1 MFITSFYGSWIL
13 FGGIYFIICWHHG
26 DFMKVKP
33 PSWSEACITSTDGFA
48 STFLFSL
55 ETQHTIGYGTRQ
67 TTTECPHAMVVMSLQ
82 ARCKFSQFYFVFLTN
97 VLKLN

>member
-1 MFITSFYGSWIL
+1 MFVTSFYGSWLL
-13 FGGIYFIICWHHG
+13 FGALYFLICWAHG
-26 DFMKVKP
+26 DLAPATVATP
-33 PSWSEACITSTDGFA
+33 CIESINSFA

>member
-1 MFITSFYGSWIL
+1 MSILKYQDKSSNHVDCVDNVNSFTSS
-13 FGGIYFIICWHHG
+13 
-26 DFMKVKP
+26 
-33 PSWSEACITSTDGFA
+33 
-48 STFLFSL
+48 FLFSL

-67 TTTECPHAMVVMSLQ
+67 TTTECPHAMVVMTLQ